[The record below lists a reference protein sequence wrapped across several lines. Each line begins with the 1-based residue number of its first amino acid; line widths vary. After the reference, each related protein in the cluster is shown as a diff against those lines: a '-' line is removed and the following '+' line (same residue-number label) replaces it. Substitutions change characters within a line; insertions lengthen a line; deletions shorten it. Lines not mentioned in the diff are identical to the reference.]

1 METKPVANNKVQ
13 HARSRKKPLLLTLI
27 VVVAVVVLGAIA
39 FLLIPDKYELSGK
52 IVNDFNQPVENV
64 KIVAGDTTTT
74 TNEKGEYTL
83 LGLRQNDSIAIE
95 IPENYSYQ
103 PAEVTV
109 DYNKSESL
117 GFKEHSISQDISL
130 KFAVKDF
137 ANELL
142 TNQKFTRHNNIWAM
156 LDKPSQQVY
165 GSEAAYEEYFKAL
178 FNDYAPGQK
187 TKDYKVFDSEI
198 VVRPTWKSPHGVEY
212 TNVFEVPYE
221 STNFNGTSSGS
232 TLYVIPSNNQLVT
245 VSSVTPEDYKEMRGI
260 LVDEGYLEK

>member
-1 METKPVANNKVQ
+1 METKPVANNKV
-13 HARSRKKPLLLTLI
+13 HHTRSRKKPLLLTLAI
-27 VVVAVVVLGAIA
+27 LVAVVALGVIA
-39 FLLIPDKYELSGK
+39 FLLIPDKYELNGK
-52 IVNDFNQPVENV
+52 IVNDFNQPVDNV
-64 KIVAGDTTTT
+64 KVVAGGATTT

-83 LGLRQNDSIAIE
+83 SDLRQGDSVAIE
-95 IPENYSYQ
+95 IPEGYSYQ
-103 PAEVTV
+103 PTEVTV
-109 DYNKSESL
+109 DYDKSESS
-117 GFKEHSISQDISL
+117 GFKKHSISQDISL

-156 LDKPSQQVY
+156 LDEPSQQVY

-178 FNDYAPGQK
+178 FNDYAPGRK

-198 VVRPTWKSPHGVEY
+198 VVRPTWKSPHGTEY

-221 STNFNGTSSGS
+221 STTFNDISSGS
-232 TLYVIPSNNQLVT
+232 TLYVIPNNNRLVT
-245 VSSVTPEDYKEMRGI
+245 VSTTTPEDYRAMRGI